1 MARIAHSEHISLRS
15 LEDLLSQGTGKAI
28 LDELRVLIDLEL
40 EREIEKG
47 DLEHQ
52 LLLHQI
58 SKDLIDRETGQR
70 GFLITGDETFLEPYY
85 SGHINLE
92 KHLDELLLLIE
103 EEGEDSD
110 AVKRIMVLEHKWET
124 DAAIPEIELARR
136 VHQSTTD
143 LNYLENLLSQGTGKD
158 ILDELRV
165 LLNLALEREER
176 EGDLEQQVLLHQ
188 ISKDLIDRETGQR
201 GFLITGDE
209 TFLEPYHSGN
219 SNLEKHLD
227 ELLLLAEEEEVEETE
242 EEEEEAEAVQQIIFL
257 AKKWETDAAI
267 PEIDAR
273 RNIDKNSDIYDV
285 AVLLKAGTGKNILD
299 DIRLEFEHFIELER
313 ETISLNISQQKET
326 HDFINFA
333 FILGTVL
340 IVIIGVFIAL
350 YSANAFTKP
359 LIKLEK
365 MAKRIAT
372 GKDVEIEIKGND
384 EITDLSRSFKQM
396 SVDLRELDK
405 RKEEFISMVSHELK
419 TPLVPIS
426 LYAELLLD
434 TDSMGELNEDQ
445 KSAVKNILESTI
457 ELKTL
462 IDDVLDINK
471 LELGKLK
478 LRKRVV
484 NVQDFVK
491 ETFEKLKPFTEPA
504 QAKLI
509 LDMNIDGEMDVDTN
523 RVFQVISNLVKNAIK
538 FVPENIGIITL
549 RVNEVKDS
557 MVLFSVE
564 DNGKGI
570 SLDNQR
576 QLFQKFFQIDSS
588 STRDHGGTGLGLSIS
603 QGIVE
608 NHGGKIWY
616 DNDYKDGAKFKFTL
630 PRTMK

>member
-1 MARIAHSEHISLRS
+1 MLQKYIVDA
-15 LEDLLSQGTGKAI
+15 
-28 LDELRVLIDLEL
+28 
-40 EREIEKG
+40 
-47 DLEHQ
+47 
-52 LLLHQI
+52 
-58 SKDLIDRETGQR
+58 ETGQR
-70 GFLITGDETFLEPYY
+70 GFIITGDEEFLDPFNQGTILLEIHLNELRILLE
-85 SGHINLE
+85 GEEVNL
-92 KHLDELLLLIE
+92 KILQLIE
-103 EEGEDSD
+103 NSEKEWIEVAG
-110 AVKRIMVLEHKWET
+110 
-124 DAAIPEIELARR
+124 IPEIEARR
-136 VHQSTTD
+136 TV
-143 LNYLENLLSQGTGKD
+143 NENPET
-158 ILDELRV
+158 
-165 LLNLALEREER
+165 LA
-176 EGDLEQQVLLHQ
+176 DAA
-188 ISKDLIDRETGQR
+188 
-201 GFLITGDE
+201 
-209 TFLEPYHSGN
+209 
-219 SNLEKHLD
+219 
-227 ELLLLAEEEEVEETE
+227 ELL
-242 EEEEEAEAVQQIIFL
+242 
-257 AKKWETDAAI
+257 
-267 PEIDAR
+267 R
-273 RNIDKNSDIYDV
+273 
-285 AVLLKAGTGKNILD
+285 AGTGKSILD

-359 LIKLEK
+359 LIKLGNVVK
-365 MAKRIAT
+365 MIAT

-419 TPLVPIS
+419 TPLVLIS

-434 TDSMGELNEDQ
+434 FDSMGELNEDQ
-445 KSAVKNILESTI
+445 KSAVKNIHESTN

-564 DNGKGI
+564 DSGKLI
-570 SLDNQR
+570 SLMLN
-576 QLFQKFFQIDSS
+576 SS
-588 STRDHGGTGLGLSIS
+588 IC
-603 QGIVE
+603 
-608 NHGGKIWY
+608 NK
-616 DNDYKDGAKFKFTL
+616 
-630 PRTMK
+630 

>member
-1 MARIAHSEHISLRS
+1 M
-15 LEDLLSQGTGKAI
+15 
-28 LDELRVLIDLEL
+28 
-40 EREIEKG
+40 
-47 DLEHQ
+47 
-52 LLLHQI
+52 
-58 SKDLIDRETGQR
+58 
-70 GFLITGDETFLEPYY
+70 
-85 SGHINLE
+85 
-92 KHLDELLLLIE
+92 
-103 EEGEDSD
+103 
-110 AVKRIMVLEHKWET
+110 
-124 DAAIPEIELARR
+124 
-136 VHQSTTD
+136 
-143 LNYLENLLSQGTGKD
+143 
-158 ILDELRV
+158 
-165 LLNLALEREER
+165 
-176 EGDLEQQVLLHQ
+176 
-188 ISKDLIDRETGQR
+188 
-201 GFLITGDE
+201 
-209 TFLEPYHSGN
+209 
-219 SNLEKHLD
+219 
-227 ELLLLAEEEEVEETE
+227 
-242 EEEEEAEAVQQIIFL
+242 
-257 AKKWETDAAI
+257 
-267 PEIDAR
+267 
-273 RNIDKNSDIYDV
+273 
-285 AVLLKAGTGKNILD
+285 KAGTGKNILD

-564 DNGKGI
+564 DNGEGI
-570 SLDNQR
+570 SLDNQSK
-576 QLFQKFFQIDSS
+576 LFQKFFQIDSS

>member
-1 MARIAHSEHISLRS
+1 MLQKYIVDA
-15 LEDLLSQGTGKAI
+15 
-28 LDELRVLIDLEL
+28 
-40 EREIEKG
+40 
-47 DLEHQ
+47 
-52 LLLHQI
+52 
-58 SKDLIDRETGQR
+58 ETGQR
-70 GFLITGDETFLEPYY
+70 GFIITGDEEFLDPFNQGTILLEIHLNELRILLE
-85 SGHINLE
+85 GEEVNL
-92 KHLDELLLLIE
+92 KILQLIE
-103 EEGEDSD
+103 NSEKEWIEVAG
-110 AVKRIMVLEHKWET
+110 
-124 DAAIPEIELARR
+124 IPEIEARR
-136 VHQSTTD
+136 TV
-143 LNYLENLLSQGTGKD
+143 NENPET
-158 ILDELRV
+158 
-165 LLNLALEREER
+165 LA
-176 EGDLEQQVLLHQ
+176 DAA
-188 ISKDLIDRETGQR
+188 
-201 GFLITGDE
+201 
-209 TFLEPYHSGN
+209 
-219 SNLEKHLD
+219 
-227 ELLLLAEEEEVEETE
+227 ELL
-242 EEEEEAEAVQQIIFL
+242 
-257 AKKWETDAAI
+257 
-267 PEIDAR
+267 R
-273 RNIDKNSDIYDV
+273 
-285 AVLLKAGTGKNILD
+285 AGTGKSILD

-359 LIKLEK
+359 LIKLGNVVK
-365 MAKRIAT
+365 MIAT

-434 TDSMGELNEDQ
+434 FDSMGELNEDQ
-445 KSAVKNILESTI
+445 KSAVKNIHESTN

-564 DNGKGI
+564 DNGKLI
-570 SLDNQR
+570 SLMLN
-576 QLFQKFFQIDSS
+576 SS
-588 STRDHGGTGLGLSIS
+588 IR
-603 QGIVE
+603 
-608 NHGGKIWY
+608 NK
-616 DNDYKDGAKFKFTL
+616 
-630 PRTMK
+630 

>member
-1 MARIAHSEHISLRS
+1 MLQKYIVDA
-15 LEDLLSQGTGKAI
+15 
-28 LDELRVLIDLEL
+28 
-40 EREIEKG
+40 
-47 DLEHQ
+47 
-52 LLLHQI
+52 
-58 SKDLIDRETGQR
+58 ETGQR
-70 GFLITGDETFLEPYY
+70 GFIITGDEEFLDPFNQGTILLEIHLNELRILLE
-85 SGHINLE
+85 GEEVNL
-92 KHLDELLLLIE
+92 KILQLIE
-103 EEGEDSD
+103 NSEKEWIEVAG
-110 AVKRIMVLEHKWET
+110 
-124 DAAIPEIELARR
+124 IPEIEARR
-136 VHQSTTD
+136 TV
-143 LNYLENLLSQGTGKD
+143 NENPET
-158 ILDELRV
+158 
-165 LLNLALEREER
+165 LA
-176 EGDLEQQVLLHQ
+176 DAA
-188 ISKDLIDRETGQR
+188 
-201 GFLITGDE
+201 
-209 TFLEPYHSGN
+209 
-219 SNLEKHLD
+219 
-227 ELLLLAEEEEVEETE
+227 ELL
-242 EEEEEAEAVQQIIFL
+242 
-257 AKKWETDAAI
+257 
-267 PEIDAR
+267 R
-273 RNIDKNSDIYDV
+273 
-285 AVLLKAGTGKNILD
+285 AGTGKSILD

-359 LIKLEK
+359 LIKLGNVVK
-365 MAKRIAT
+365 MIAT

-434 TDSMGELNEDQ
+434 FDSMGELNEDQ
-445 KSAVKNILESTI
+445 KSAVKNIHESTN

-564 DNGKGI
+564 DNGKLI
-570 SLDNQR
+570 SLMLN
-576 QLFQKFFQIDSS
+576 SS
-588 STRDHGGTGLGLSIS
+588 IC
-603 QGIVE
+603 
-608 NHGGKIWY
+608 NK
-616 DNDYKDGAKFKFTL
+616 
-630 PRTMK
+630 